1 MPDRLDRGFGLDQVF
16 GALADPTRRHM
27 VERLVAGGPE
37 TATALA
43 RDLPISRQA
52 VVKHLQSLS
61 DAGLV
66 DAAREGR
73 EVRYAIRPA
82 PLSDAIAWMMRAG
95 AQWDRRLERL
105 RSHVLGEEVRDV
117 ARASEER

>member
-1 MPDRLDRGFGLDQVF
+1 MPDRLDAAFGLDAVF

-66 DAAREGR
+66 DAARQGR
-73 EVRYAIRPA
+73 EVKYAIRPE
-82 PLSDAIAWMMRAG
+82 PFSDAIEWMMRAG

-105 RSHVLGEEVRDV
+105 SHVLGQKVRDV
-117 ARASEER
+117 AGAGEER

>member
-1 MPDRLDRGFGLDQVF
+1 MPDRLDTGFGLDAVF

-61 DAGLV
+61 EAGLV

-73 EVRYAIRPA
+73 EVKYAIRPE

-105 RSHVLGEEVRDV
+105 SHVLRQEVRNV
-117 ARASEER
+117 ARTSEER

>member
-1 MPDRLDRGFGLDQVF
+1 
-16 GALADPTRRHM
+16 M

-37 TATALA
+37 TATVLA

-61 DAGLV
+61 EAGLV
-66 DAAREGR
+66 DAEREGR
-73 EVRYAIRPA
+73 EVRYAIKPE

-105 RSHVLGEEVRDV
+105 RSHVLGEQVRDV
-117 ARASEER
+117 GGPSEER

>member
-1 MPDRLDRGFGLDQVF
+1 MPDRLDDLFGT
-16 GALADPTRRHM
+16 LADPTRRHM

-73 EVRYAIRPA
+73 EVKYGIRPE
-82 PLSDAIAWMMRAG
+82 PLSDAIAWMMQAG
-95 AQWDRRLERL
+95 AAVGSPSRAPVTRAWPEGRRCRPA
-105 RSHVLGEEVRDV
+105 G
-117 ARASEER
+117 